1 MEIFGKVF
9 LFRRIPGG
17 YMLHLRRK
25 KETKVNQVE
34 DTIQPVQGDGIVQ
47 ICNLYKSYETAAGE
61 FPVLKGITLGIQPG
75 EFVGIIGKS
84 GSGKST
90 LINMIAGIDHP
101 SGGKVFVQDTSVHGM
116 NESEMSKWR
125 GRNMGIV
132 FQFFQLLPM
141 LTVLENV
148 MLPMDFCNVYAAR
161 ERKDKALEML
171 DMVEMADHANKLPSA
186 VSGGQ
191 QQRVAIARALAN
203 NPPVIVADEPTG
215 NLDSH
220 TAESV
225 FGLFEMLVNQGK
237 TIMMVTHDN
246 SLARRVTRTVL
257 LADGEVVNEWLLKA
271 MPTLTHQ
278 QLLRATKNSKH
289 FIFKPGEAIVKENDI
304 NDRFYIISEGYVD
317 IVLKRSGGDE
327 VKVNRM
333 GPGEYFGEVELM
345 NGGHAIA
352 TVTAGE
358 VPVEAVSIPRA
369 VFEELLQ
376 ESRDTKKAMETV
388 VNRRINEN
396 QSARSKK

>member
-1 MEIFGKVF
+1 MTFFDVFGGRM
-9 LFRRIPGG
+9 FRQ
-17 YMLHLRRK
+17 LKK
-25 KETKVNQVE
+25 KEIVE
-34 DTIQPVQGDGIVQ
+34 APQIETLKPISGNGIVQ

-61 FPVLKGITLGIQPG
+61 FPVLKNLNVGIHPG

-101 SGGKVFVQDTSVHGM
+101 TDGAVFVQDTSVHGM

-141 LTVLENV
+141 LSVLENV
-148 MLPMDFCNVYAAR
+148 MLPMDFCNMYAPR
-161 ERKDKALEML
+161 ERKGKALEML
-171 DMVEMADHANKLPSA
+171 DMVEMADHAHKLPSA

-220 TAESV
+220 TAEAV

-257 LADGEVVNEWLLKA
+257 LVDGELVNEAVLRAL
-271 MPTLTHQ
+271 PSLSHS
-278 QLLRATKNSKH
+278 QLLRATKAMEPLEFSAGQT
-289 FIFKPGEAIVKENDI
+289 ILKENEV
-304 NDRFYIISEGYVD
+304 NDRLYILIEGNVN
-317 IVLKRSGGDE
+317 IALKNKKGKQ
-327 VKVNRM
+327 VKVNQI

-352 TVTAGE
+352 TITAGDE
-358 VPVEAVSIPRA
+358 PVKVVTLQRSL
-369 VFEELLQ
+369 FEEL
-376 ESRDTKKAMETV
+376 
-388 VNRRINEN
+388 INEN
-396 QSARSKK
+396 RETKRVIESMVSRRVNENETARSSK

>member
-1 MEIFGKVF
+1 M
-9 LFRRIPGG
+9 FRQ
-17 YMLHLRRK
+17 LK
-25 KETKVNQVE
+25 KKKNIEAPHIETLTPTEGN
-34 DTIQPVQGDGIVQ
+34 GIIQ
-47 ICNLYKSYETAAGE
+47 ICDLYKSYETAAGE
-61 FPVLKGITLGIQPG
+61 FPVLKNLNVGIHPG

-101 SGGKVFVQDTSVHGM
+101 TAGAVFMQDTSIHGM

-141 LTVLENV
+141 LSVLENV
-148 MLPMDFCNVYAAR
+148 MLPMDFCNVYTPR
-161 ERKDKALEML
+161 ERKEKALEML
-171 DMVEMADHANKLPSA
+171 DMVEMADHAHKLPSA

-220 TAESV
+220 TAEAV

-257 LADGEVVNEWLLKA
+257 LVDGELVNEWVLRAL
-271 MPTLTHQ
+271 PSLSHS
-278 QLLRATKNSKH
+278 QLLRATKSMDQVEYSS
-289 FIFKPGEAIVKENDI
+289 GQLIVKEDEI
-304 NDRFYIISEGYVD
+304 NDRLYIIMEGNVN
-317 IVLKRSGGDE
+317 IALKNKKGDQ
-327 VKVNRM
+327 VKVNQM

-352 TVTAGE
+352 TITAGDD
-358 VPVEAVSIPRA
+358 PVKVVTLQRSI
-369 VFEELLQ
+369 FEELINENRETKRVI
-376 ESRDTKKAMETV
+376 ESI
-388 VNRRINEN
+388 VNRRVSEN
-396 QSARSKK
+396 KTARSSK

>member
-1 MEIFGKVF
+1 MLRSFKKKTKQVGQALEIAVPT
-9 LFRRIPGG
+9 PG
-17 YMLHLRRK
+17 
-25 KETKVNQVE
+25 E
-34 DTIQPVQGDGIVQ
+34 GIVQ
-47 ICNLYKSYETAAGE
+47 IQDLYKSYETAAGE
-61 FPVLKGITLGIQPG
+61 FPVLKGINVGIQPG

-101 SGGKVFVQDTSVHGM
+101 TAGHVFVGDTSVHSM

-148 MLPMDFCNVYAAR
+148 MLPMDFCNVYAPR
-161 ERKDKALEML
+161 ERKAKALEML
-171 DMVEMADHANKLPSA
+171 DMVEMVDHAHKLPSA

-191 QQRVAIARALAN
+191 QQRVAIARSLAN

-246 SLARRVTRTVL
+246 SLARRVTRTIL
-257 LADGEVVNEWLLKA
+257 LADGELVNEWLLRA
-271 MPTLTHQ
+271 MPTLSHAQ
-278 QLLRATKNSKH
+278 MLKATKGMEPRDFSA
-289 FIFKPGEAIVKENDI
+289 GEQIVKENEL
-304 NDRFYIISEGYVD
+304 NDRFYIITEGFVD
-317 IVLKRSGGDE
+317 IALNKPDGE
-327 VKVNRM
+327 KIKVNRM

-352 TVTAGE
+352 TITAGE
-358 VPVEAVSIPRA
+358 IPVKVISMKRSL
-369 VFEELLQ
+369 FEELLN
-376 ESRDTKKAMETV
+376 ENRDTKRVIEGMV
-388 VNRRINEN
+388 SRRVNEN
-396 QSARSKK
+396 QSARSQ

>member
-1 MEIFGKVF
+1 MFQKF
-9 LFRRIPGG
+9 K
-17 YMLHLRRK
+17 K
-25 KETKVNQVE
+25 KEKEVAE
-34 DTIQPVQGDGIVQ
+34 IVQIEEPSPGAGIVQ

-61 FPVLKGITLGIQPG
+61 FPVLKNLNIDIQPG

-101 SGGKVFVQDTSVHGM
+101 TAGAVFVDDTSVHGM

-141 LTVLENV
+141 LSVLENV
-148 MLPMDFCNVYAAR
+148 MLPMDFCNVHLPR
-161 ERKDKALEML
+161 ERKEKALEML
-171 DMVEMADHANKLPSA
+171 DMVEMVDHANKLPSA

-220 TAESV
+220 TAEAV

-246 SLARRVTRTVL
+246 SLARRVTRTIL
-257 LADGEVVNEWLLKA
+257 LADGELVNEWLLRA
-271 MPTLTHQ
+271 MPTLSHPQ
-278 QLLRATKNSKH
+278 MLKATKAMEPLSFAAGQK
-289 FIFKPGEAIVKENDI
+289 IVKENEI
-304 NDRFYIISEGYVD
+304 NDRFYIITEGFVNIALNKPGSENLV
-317 IVLKRSGGDE
+317 
-327 VKVNRM
+327 VNRM

-352 TVTAGE
+352 TITAAE
-358 VPVEAVSIPRA
+358 IPVKVISMERA
-369 VFEELLQ
+369 LFEELLN
-376 ESRDTKKAMETV
+376 ENRDTKKVIEAMV
-388 VNRRINEN
+388 SRRVNEN
-396 QSARSKK
+396 KTARSKK

>member
-1 MEIFGKVF
+1 MFGKF
-9 LFRRIPGG
+9 
-17 YMLHLRRK
+17 MK
-25 KETKVNQVE
+25 KENAEVTQ
-34 DTIQPVQGDGIVQ
+34 IQTLNPTAGEGIVQ

-61 FPVLKGITLGIQPG
+61 FPVLKNVNVGIQPG

-101 SGGKVFVQDTSVHGM
+101 TAGAVFVHDTSVHGM

-141 LTVLENV
+141 LSVLENV
-148 MLPMDFCNVYAAR
+148 MLPMDFCNVYAPR
-161 ERKDKALEML
+161 ERKEKAMEML
-171 DMVEMADHANKLPSA
+171 DMVEMADHAHKLPSA

-220 TAESV
+220 TAEAV

-257 LADGEVVNEWLLKA
+257 LVDGELVNEWVLRAL
-271 MPTLTHQ
+271 PTLSQ
-278 QLLRATKNSKH
+278 SQLLRATKNMGSME
-289 FIFKPGEAIVKENDI
+289 FAAGQLIVKENEI
-304 NDRFYIISEGYVD
+304 NDLLYIITEGSVN
-317 IVLKRSGGDE
+317 IALKNKNGE
-327 VKVNRM
+327 QVKVNQM

-352 TVTAGE
+352 TITAGE
-358 VPVEAVSIPRA
+358 QPVKVATMKRSL
-369 VFEELLQ
+369 FEELL
-376 ESRDTKKAMETV
+376 
-388 VNRRINEN
+388 NEN
-396 QSARSKK
+396 RETKRLIESMVTRRVNENKTARSSK

>member
-1 MEIFGKVF
+1 
-9 LFRRIPGG
+9 
-17 YMLHLRRK
+17 MLHLRK
-25 KETKVNQVE
+25 KTGKAITTEE
-34 DTIQPVQGDGIVQ
+34 LPVIPTVGDGIIQ
-47 ICNLYKSYETAAGE
+47 IRDLYKSYETAAGL
-61 FPVLKGITLGIQPG
+61 FPVLKGINVGIQPG

-101 SGGKVFVQDTSVHGM
+101 TAGHVFVADTSVHSM

-148 MLPMDFCNVYAAR
+148 MLPMDFCNVYAPR
-161 ERKDKALEML
+161 ERKAKALEML
-171 DMVEMADHANKLPSA
+171 EMVEMVDHANKLPSA

-191 QQRVAIARALAN
+191 QQRAAIARSLAN

-215 NLDSH
+215 NLDSQ
-220 TAESV
+220 TAEAV

-246 SLARRVTRTVL
+246 SLARRVTRTIL
-257 LADGEVVNEWLLKA
+257 LADGELVNEWLLRA
-271 MPTLTHQ
+271 LPTLSHQ
-278 QLLRATKNSKH
+278 QMLKATKGSEPLS
-289 FIFKPGEAIVKENDI
+289 FAPGAQIVKENDV
-304 NDRFYIISEGYVD
+304 NDRFYIITEGFVD
-317 IVLKRSGGDE
+317 IALNKPGGE
-327 VKVNRM
+327 KVRVNRM

-352 TVTAGE
+352 TITAGE
-358 VPVEAVSIPRA
+358 LPVKVISIKRSL
-369 VFEELLQ
+369 FEELLN
-376 ESRDTKKAMETV
+376 ENRDTKRV
-388 VNRRINEN
+388 VESMVSRRVSEN
-396 QSARSKK
+396 QTARSK

>member
-1 MEIFGKVF
+1 MSR
-9 LFRRIPGG
+9 LFKQKNEKNTP
-17 YMLHLRRK
+17 
-25 KETKVNQVE
+25 ETETVVPVNGE
-34 DTIQPVQGDGIVQ
+34 GIIQIHQ
-47 ICNLYKSYETAAGE
+47 LYKSYETAAGE
-61 FPVLKGITLGIQPG
+61 FPVLKGISLGIQPG

-101 SGGKVFVQDTSVHGM
+101 TGGHVFVQDTSVHSM

-141 LTVLENV
+141 LSVLENV
-148 MLPMDFCNVYAAR
+148 MLPMDFCNVYQPR
-161 ERKDKALEML
+161 ERKEKAMQIL
-171 DMVEMADHANKLPSA
+171 DMVEMADHAGKLPSA
-186 VSGGQ
+186 ISGGQ
-191 QQRVAIARALAN
+191 QQRVAIARSLAN

-225 FGLFEMLVNQGK
+225 FGLFEKLVQQGK
-237 TIMMVTHDN
+237 TIVMVTHDN

-257 LADGEVVNEWLLKA
+257 LADGELVNEWLLKA

-278 QLLRATKNSKH
+278 QLLKATKNAKH
-289 FIFKPGEAIVKENDI
+289 FIFKPGEQIVKENEL

-317 IVLKRSGGDE
+317 IALKRPGGDV

-333 GPGEYFGEVELM
+333 GPGEYFGEIELM

-352 TVTAGE
+352 SVSAAE
-358 VPVEAVSIPRA
+358 MPVEAVSIPRS

-376 ESRDTKKAMETV
+376 ESRETRKV
-388 VNRRINEN
+388 IELMANRRTSENEI
-396 QSARSKK
+396 ARSTK

>member
-1 MEIFGKVF
+1 M
-9 LFRRIPGG
+9 FRQ
-17 YMLHLRRK
+17 LRK
-25 KETKVNQVE
+25 KENVE
-34 DTIQPVQGDGIVQ
+34 APQIQTLKPTAGNGIIQ

-61 FPVLKGITLGIQPG
+61 FPVLKNLNVGIHPG

-101 SGGKVFVQDTSVHGM
+101 TAGAVFMQDTSVHGM

-141 LTVLENV
+141 LSVLENV
-148 MLPMDFCNVYAAR
+148 MLPMDFCNVYAPR
-161 ERKDKALEML
+161 ERKQKAMEML
-171 DMVEMADHANKLPSA
+171 DMVEMADHAHKLPSA

-220 TAESV
+220 TAEAV

-257 LADGEVVNEWLLKA
+257 LVDGELVNEWVLRAL
-271 MPTLTHQ
+271 PTLSHP
-278 QLLRATKNSKH
+278 QLLRATKSMDPME
-289 FIFKPGEAIVKENDI
+289 FSAGQLIIKENEL
-304 NDRFYIISEGYVD
+304 NDRLYIIMEGNVN
-317 IVLKRSGGDE
+317 IALKNKKGGQ
-327 VKVNRM
+327 VKVNQM
-333 GPGEYFGEVELM
+333 GPGEYFGEIELM

-352 TVTAGE
+352 TITAGDD
-358 VPVEAVSIPRA
+358 PVKVVTLQRSL
-369 VFEELLQ
+369 FEEL
-376 ESRDTKKAMETV
+376 
-388 VNRRINEN
+388 INEN
-396 QSARSKK
+396 RETRGIIESMVNHRVSENKTARSSK